1 MSAQHKINVF
11 FGTVIAICILAM
23 TSQDLVTYAKAFF
36 LSVIIGC
43 LCIMRGLRDGVKKNH
58 DSPSEET
65 KEENQDNITS
75 DNQKSGSPMEQ
86 RVTPEQVEEAR
97 KKQQEMYH

>member
-1 MSAQHKINVF
+1 MSDQHKINVL

-43 LCIMRGLRDGVKKNH
+43 LCIMRGLRDGVKMNH

-65 KEENQDNITS
+65 KEESQDNTTS

>member
-1 MSAQHKINVF
+1 MSEQHKIKVF

-65 KEENQDNITS
+65 KEESQDNTTS

>member
-1 MSAQHKINVF
+1 MSDQHKINVF
-11 FGTVIAICILAM
+11 FGTVIVICILAM
-23 TSQDLVTYAKAFF
+23 ISQDFVTYAKAFF

-43 LCIMRGLRDGVKKNH
+43 FCIMRGLHSGVKKNH

-65 KEENQDNITS
+65 KEENQDNATS
-75 DNQKSGSPMEQ
+75 DKRMEGSLMEQ

-97 KKQQEMYH
+97 KRQQEMYH

>member
-1 MSAQHKINVF
+1 MSDQHKINVF

-65 KEENQDNITS
+65 KEENKDNTTS
-75 DNQKSGSPMEQ
+75 DNQ
-86 RVTPEQVEEAR
+86 
-97 KKQQEMYH
+97 

>member
-1 MSAQHKINVF
+1 MSDQLRINAF
-11 FGTVIAICILAM
+11 FGTVIVICILAM

-65 KEENQDNITS
+65 KEENQDNATS
-75 DNQKSGSPMEQ
+75 DNRKSSCPMEQ

-97 KKQQEMYH
+97 KRQQEMYH

>member
-1 MSAQHKINVF
+1 MSDQHKINVF

-65 KEENQDNITS
+65 KEENQD
-75 DNQKSGSPMEQ
+75 
-86 RVTPEQVEEAR
+86 RV
-97 KKQQEMYH
+97 KKLSAVRALTIRSQAVPWNNG

>member
-1 MSAQHKINVF
+1 MSDQHKINVF
-11 FGTVIAICILAM
+11 FGTVIAICIQAM

-65 KEENQDNITS
+65 KEESQDKTTS

-97 KKQQEMYH
+97 KKQ

>member
-1 MSAQHKINVF
+1 MSDQYKINVF
-11 FGTVIAICILAM
+11 IGTIIVICILAM
-23 TSQDLVTYAKAFF
+23 PSHDLGTYAKAFF

-43 LCIMRGLRDGVKKNH
+43 IFTMRGLRDGVKKSH
-58 DSPSEET
+58 DSPSIET
-65 KEENQDNITS
+65 KEDNQDNATS

-97 KKQQEMYH
+97 KRQQEMYH